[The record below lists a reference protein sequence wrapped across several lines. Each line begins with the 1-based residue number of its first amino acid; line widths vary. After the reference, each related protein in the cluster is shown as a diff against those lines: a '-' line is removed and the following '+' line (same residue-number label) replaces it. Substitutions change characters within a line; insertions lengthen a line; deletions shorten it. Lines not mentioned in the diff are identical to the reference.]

1 MKIFSLNNAKRYTR
15 SDGREVHVLLKKKL
29 GKSYDGITL
38 FLSNGPDGHLSKH
51 RHVNTHEIIVFPT
64 SGSLKINSKVYNFKN
79 WDCVL
84 LEPGD
89 VHGYNG
95 ESLGETIHFAI
106 HLTYEKDRESL

>member
-1 MKIFSLNNAKRYTR
+1 MKIFSLSNADGYTR
-15 SDGREVHVLLKKKL
+15 TDGRQVHVLLKEKL

-38 FLSNGPDGHLSKH
+38 FFSKGPKGHLSKH
-51 RHVNTHEIIVFPT
+51 RHNNTHEIIVFPT
-64 SGSLKINSKVYNFKN
+64 GGSLKINNVNHKFNE

-89 VHGYNG
+89 IHGYEG

>member
-1 MKIFSLNNAKRYTR
+1 LKIFSLKNSEGYSRE
-15 SDGREVHVLLKKKL
+15 DGRQVNILLKEKL

-38 FLSNGPDGHLSKH
+38 FYSKGPKGHLSKH

-64 SGSLKINSKVYNFKN
+64 SGTLKINDKNYNFSD

-89 VHGYNG
+89 VHGYEG
-95 ESLGETIHFAI
+95 ESLGDTIHFAI